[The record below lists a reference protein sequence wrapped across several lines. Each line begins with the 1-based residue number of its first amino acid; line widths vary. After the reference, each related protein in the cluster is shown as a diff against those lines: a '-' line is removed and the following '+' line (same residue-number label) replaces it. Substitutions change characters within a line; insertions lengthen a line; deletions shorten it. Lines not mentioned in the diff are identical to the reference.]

1 MKYRALI
8 VEDVADIAETVIET
22 LESMGHEYLWVK
34 SQEEAR
40 QPVADGG
47 FSYVLMDL
55 SIPLKTG
62 RSLDRI
68 EYGVNL
74 AKEIHQSSAMHNVP
88 LIVMTGHGR
97 DGIEYAANLCQ
108 YGVVDFINKPFPT
121 TGRTLAQV
129 IETQL
134 TKATQKSTTTDT
146 VQSKPDKPFQ
156 GGELVIYPDHAE
168 LCGINI
174 INHKKA
180 SQMWAILIILTEQ
193 LPSGKFKAFPS
204 ATLAKLV
211 RSTGG
216 QNSITGS
223 IRDFRKN
230 ITTILG
236 NELGLLVGNED
247 IVETARSGYR
257 LKSWIKLKDQR
268 GQLACD
274 QSDVF
279 NPATGKCKDPVEN
292 RKSKILAVIQSNPT
306 LRIPGIANA
315 TGMSQATTKRV
326 IETLKAEGKVE
337 FVGPT
342 KTGCYTLAK
351 S

>member
-22 LESMGHEYLWVK
+22 LESLGHEYLWVQ

-88 LIVMTGHGR
+88 IIVMTGHGR

-134 TKATQKSTTTDT
+134 TKATQKSPTTDT
-146 VQSKPDKPFQ
+146 VQSKPEKPFQ

-174 INHKKA
+174 ITRKKA
-180 SQMWAILIILTEQ
+180 SQMWAILNILTEQ
-193 LPSGKFKAFPS
+193 LPTGKFKASPS

-211 RSTGG
+211 KSSGG
-216 QNSITGS
+216 QNSITAS
-223 IRDFRKN
+223 IRDLRKN

-236 NELGLLVGNED
+236 SELGLLVGNED
-247 IVETARSGYR
+247 IIETARSGYR

-268 GQLACD
+268 NPSACD
-274 QSDVF
+274 KSNVF
-279 NPATGKCKDPVEN
+279 NPATGQCNDPVEN
-292 RKSKILAVIQSNPT
+292 RKAKILAVIQSSPT

-326 IETLKAEGKVE
+326 IETLKAEGKIE
-337 FVGPT
+337 FVGAT
-342 KTGCYTLAK
+342 KTGCYRLLI
-351 S
+351 

>member
-22 LESMGHEYLWVK
+22 LESLGHDYLWVQ

-40 QPVADGG
+40 QPITEGG
-47 FSYVLMDL
+47 FSYVLMEL

-62 RSLDRI
+62 RTLDRI

-74 AKEIHQSSAMHNVP
+74 AKEIHQSPAMHNVP
-88 LIVMTGHGR
+88 IIVMTGHGR
-97 DGIEYAANLCQ
+97 DGIEYAAYLCQ

-121 TGRTLAQV
+121 IGRTLAQV
-129 IETQL
+129 IDTQL
-134 TKATQKSTTTDT
+134 AKATHKSPLADT
-146 VQSKPDKPFQ
+146 GQSKPDAPFQ
-156 GGELVIYPDHAE
+156 GGELVIFPDHAE

-174 INHKKA
+174 ITRKKA
-180 SQMWAILIILTEQ
+180 SQMWAILNILTEQ

-230 ITTILG
+230 ITSILG
-236 NELGLLVGNED
+236 GELGLLVGKD
-247 IVETARSGYR
+247 DLIETARSGYR

-268 GQLACD
+268 GQSACG
-274 QSDVF
+274 QSDIF
-279 NPATGKCKDPVEN
+279 NPATGPCNDPIEK
-292 RKSKILAVIQSNPT
+292 RKAKIMALIERNPS

-326 IETLKAEGKVE
+326 IETLKVEGKIE
-337 FVGPT
+337 FVGAT
-342 KTGCYTLAK
+342 KTGFYKTLA
-351 S
+351 